1 MLELN
6 EELLKK
12 YGFKDVW
19 KIQKEVENSGALKIL
34 HKRLKEVDNIN
45 DSYHGVNR
53 KKWEELFRGVLAGN
67 IFDSGA
73 TAVQDL
79 LADNEKFGLR
89 DALQRIQSRPWLIDS
104 FEQFMK
110 RLENVRIKISAI
122 KTKFISSFLG
132 DTT

>member
-1 MLELN
+1 MSVRILLELN

-12 YGFKDVW
+12 HGFKDVW
-19 KIQKEVENSGALKIL
+19 KSQKEVENSGALKIL
-34 HKRLKEVDNIN
+34 HKRLKEVDNID

-79 LADNEKFGLR
+79 LADNEKFGLC

-110 RLENVRIKISAI
+110 RLENVRRK
-122 KTKFISSFLG
+122 KLVQCNF
-132 DTT
+132 

>member
-1 MLELN
+1 MSVRILLELN

-12 YGFKDVW
+12 HGFKDIW
-19 KIQKEVENSGALKIL
+19 KRQKEIENSGALKIL
-34 HKRLKEVDNIN
+34 HKRLKEVDNID
-45 DSYHGVNR
+45 DSHFGVNR

-89 DALQRIQSRPWLIDS
+89 DALQRIQCRPWLIDS
-104 FEQFMK
+104 FDQFMK
-110 RLENVRIKISAI
+110 RLENVRRKNL
-122 KTKFISSFLG
+122 FNE
-132 DTT
+132 D

>member
-1 MLELN
+1 MSVRILLELN

-12 YGFKDVW
+12 HGFKDVW
-19 KIQKEVENSGALKIL
+19 KSQKEVENSGALEIL
-34 HKRLKEVDNIN
+34 HKRLKEVDNID

-110 RLENVRIKISAI
+110 RLENVKKKNLCNAN
-122 KTKFISSFLG
+122 FN
-132 DTT
+132 

>member
-1 MLELN
+1 MSVRILLELN

-12 YGFKDVW
+12 HGFKDVW
-19 KIQKEVENSGALKIL
+19 KSQKEVENSGALEIL
-34 HKRLKEVDNIN
+34 HKRLKEVDNID

-110 RLENVRIKISAI
+110 RLENVRRK
-122 KTKFISSFLG
+122 KLVQCNF
-132 DTT
+132 